1 MSVSVTNFS
10 PQMGAV
16 QLPTSYQVQLI
27 GTMRVGRVSE
37 ERIPTAAANV
47 RLQSG
52 DSLLMV
58 GTSENRER
66 LLAEQLVPDLC
77 RALLKKP
84 VV

>member
-1 MSVSVTNFS
+1 
-10 PQMGAV
+10 MGAV

-84 VV
+84 IV